1 MGVEQEKSAVYGHMF
16 STVVPGDV
24 TGEAVVHELAD
35 MDLVTKLHYLRAV
48 YYFSQ
53 SEVVDG
59 LAITDLKRPMFP
71 WLNVLYPLAGR
82 IRRAEAGRPFIKC
95 NDCGLRIVEA
105 SCSKTLEEW
114 LDAEDDPR
122 WGSLVPEKIL
132 GPELPFS
139 PLVYIQFTRF
149 KCGGMAIGYSWS
161 HVLGDAAS
169 ATNCI
174 NLWGDFLNGNDP
186 PTKPF
191 QLSNMQNTAQDYA
204 PQKAP
209 ASVKQVEIANDC
221 WLFPNACKMATHS
234 FKVTETELDKVQ
246 KGQKLQFELI
256 AALFWLCL
264 SRIQSGKE
272 LKLATICRHG
282 TQAKCSDMLSN
293 NIRTSTVKLDSSA
306 ASVGLFRLANLI
318 VEQDMDELESV
329 EQLVDRNSGK
339 PDFLLY
345 GANLTF
351 VDMRGINLFGLE
363 LKGQK
368 PVKVDLSIDGVGD
381 EGAVLVLPCPQRSD
395 VTVMVILPEDQIPK
409 LRRVLDSEFGI
420 A

>member
-1 MGVEQEKSAVYGHMF
+1 
-16 STVVPGDV
+16 
-24 TGEAVVHELAD
+24 
-35 MDLVTKLHYLRAV
+35 
-48 YYFSQ
+48 
-53 SEVVDG
+53 
-59 LAITDLKRPMFP
+59 
-71 WLNVLYPLAGR
+71 
-82 IRRAEAGRPFIKC
+82 
-95 NDCGLRIVEA
+95 
-105 SCSKTLEEW
+105 
-114 LDAEDDPR
+114 
-122 WGSLVPEKIL
+122 
-132 GPELPFS
+132 
-139 PLVYIQFTRF
+139 
-149 KCGGMAIGYSWS
+149 MAIGYSWS

-174 NLWGDFLNGNDP
+174 NLWGDFLNGNNP
-186 PTKPF
+186 STKPF
-191 QLSNMQNTAQDYA
+191 QLSNTQNTAQKPIVA
-204 PQKAP
+204 SPQEPP
-209 ASVKQVEIANDC
+209 ASVKQVEIVNDC

-234 FKVTETELDKVQ
+234 FKITETELDEMQ
-246 KGQKLQFELI
+246 REQKLQVFELI

-264 SRIQSGKE
+264 SKIQSGRE
-272 LKLATICRHG
+272 LKLATICRHR
-282 TQAKCSDMLSN
+282 TQAKCSDVLSN
-293 NIRTSTVKLDSSA
+293 NIGISTVKLDSSA

-318 VEQDMDELESV
+318 VKQEMDESESV

-368 PVKVDLSIDGVGD
+368 PVKVDFSIDGVGD
-381 EGAVLVLPCPQRSD
+381 EGAVLVLPGPQRSD